1 MDVTRSNKLITVLI
15 FIFFITSLFL
25 LANPVSAEDSVEN
38 IIEGDFFIEMDS
50 ATDFKINV
58 EVDVERITRSGSDK
72 TYTGSEIDSISSS
85 NPYLLGAIAGEL
97 QITIKNTIKQ
107 SFENAK
113 VTPLYDIPTYEDS
126 KFVEKYTV
134 NLTKDFFGLNETV
147 NAHDFVNG
155 LLDVGANIDY
165 NFDLHSELGWNNTFT
180 IELGKNIDYEQ
191 TNGVKKGNQIEWIVR
206 NGIGLNPTIAA
217 ELKIDSMNPT
227 TSSSDAED
235 IGLDFILNAEDRKT
249 NLESNI
255 LTKKINIA
263 QYNVLPEFVTNLT
276 HLPADGIRLLI
287 ENGLLTWED
296 FNQTTIK
303 PIVEKIKSNL
313 KTTLFNQTLDFKIG
327 WDDSTTINSQPA
339 YEINNMDDNPSIK
352 IIYEDD
358 DVNLKIYDISSRAVF
373 GLINSGAKAN
383 VTKNDVN
390 FGTELSN
397 IGYPYNITLMLPEG
411 VFLQSMKNYTWN
423 DTIEFSGDFESEDPP
438 KYHNN
443 KIKTVIEIE
452 VESSD
457 LNLLSFFSGNSELN
471 FGINIREDKDINVT
485 TLPSEFS
492 LPNKISLEY
501 LNSDALRL
509 CIEEKVFS
517 QDEVDNFL
525 NNNKDSFRNRLNKKI
540 LPGLDASC
548 KADKKDFEESLENWD
563 NDITEMTDENPVRVS
578 SYGNGIYPVPFTLN
592 YLPPSADIPVKE
604 INFSGIPDQE
614 VTYRMI
620 FPQGLS
626 IDAEDVKGERVIT
639 IDKTKDGRYYF
650 ELTFTAAEH
659 NLSTVVS
666 CKMIPSTL
674 FTIGLFMPCIISII
688 IVIILIIVVY
698 MIRKK
703 RKGRK
708 PQVENIQ
715 EEPISGYE
723 EEDYYVPPPPGGK

>member
-1 MDVTRSNKLITVLI
+1 
-15 FIFFITSLFL
+15 
-25 LANPVSAEDSVEN
+25 
-38 IIEGDFFIEMDS
+38 
-50 ATDFKINV
+50 
-58 EVDVERITRSGSDK
+58 
-72 TYTGSEIDSISSS
+72 
-85 NPYLLGAIAGEL
+85 
-97 QITIKNTIKQ
+97 
-107 SFENAK
+107 
-113 VTPLYDIPTYEDS
+113 
-126 KFVEKYTV
+126 
-134 NLTKDFFGLNETV
+134 
-147 NAHDFVNG
+147 
-155 LLDVGANIDY
+155 
-165 NFDLHSELGWNNTFT
+165 
-180 IELGKNIDYEQ
+180 
-191 TNGVKKGNQIEWIVR
+191 
-206 NGIGLNPTIAA
+206 
-217 ELKIDSMNPT
+217 
-227 TSSSDAED
+227 
-235 IGLDFILNAEDRKT
+235 
-249 NLESNI
+249 
-255 LTKKINIA
+255 
-263 QYNVLPEFVTNLT
+263 
-276 HLPADGIRLLI
+276 
-287 ENGLLTWED
+287 
-296 FNQTTIK
+296 
-303 PIVEKIKSNL
+303 
-313 KTTLFNQTLDFKIG
+313 
-327 WDDSTTINSQPA
+327 
-339 YEINNMDDNPSIK
+339 
-352 IIYEDD
+352 
-358 DVNLKIYDISSRAVF
+358 
-373 GLINSGAKAN
+373 
-383 VTKNDVN
+383 
-390 FGTELSN
+390 
-397 IGYPYNITLMLPEG
+397 
-411 VFLQSMKNYTWN
+411 MKNYTWN

-626 IDAEDVKGERVIT
+626 IDAEDVEGERVIT